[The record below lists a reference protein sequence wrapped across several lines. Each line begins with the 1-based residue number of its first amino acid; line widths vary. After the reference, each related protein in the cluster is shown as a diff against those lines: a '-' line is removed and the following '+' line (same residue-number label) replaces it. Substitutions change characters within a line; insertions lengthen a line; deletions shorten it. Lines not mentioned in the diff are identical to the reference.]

1 MPKEMNRWTCLLF
14 YVKQREAHVGIV
26 EPFARR
32 KPTACGDCEKQFLG
46 LTEPLLWIQL
56 VAERSL
62 SFQRALGVSITSA
75 RRVNVESSTFQ

>member
-1 MPKEMNRWTCLLF
+1 MPNEMNRWTCLLF

-46 LTEPLLWIQL
+46 LTEPLL
-56 VAERSL
+56 
-62 SFQRALGVSITSA
+62 
-75 RRVNVESSTFQ
+75 